1 MRANHV
7 ETPLGYELSDLTL
20 SWKVEEAEGKKTRS
34 AQVRIYADA
43 QRKNLLHDSAASGR
57 EKIDSL
63 GYCPGIELQP
73 RTRYYWSVEVETD
86 SGCRAEGFSWFE
98 TGKMQEPW
106 QASWISSSGEEHPLL
121 KREFSL
127 PTEVR
132 SARAYV
138 CGLGLYELYVNGRK
152 AGNEY
157 LTPYCNDYRFWKQ
170 AQVYDVTALLR
181 RGEKCGRLHAG
192 QRLV

>member
-1 MRANHV
+1 MKIVKMRANHV

-73 RTRYYWSVEVETD
+73 EP
-86 SGCRAEGFSWFE
+86 AI
-98 TGKMQEPW
+98 TGVW
-106 QASWISSSGEEHPLL
+106 RW
-121 KREFSL
+121 
-127 PTEVR
+127 
-132 SARAYV
+132 
-138 CGLGLYELYVNGRK
+138 
-152 AGNEY
+152 
-157 LTPYCNDYRFWKQ
+157 
-170 AQVYDVTALLR
+170 R
-181 RGEKCGRLHAG
+181 RIPDAG
-192 QRLV
+192 QRAFPGLKQVKCRSLGRLLGFPPAGGSILF

>member
-43 QRKNLLHDSAASGR
+43 QRKNFLHDSAASGR

-63 GYCPGIELQP
+63 GYCPGIKLQP

-86 SGCRAEGFSWFE
+86 
-98 TGKMQEPW
+98 
-106 QASWISSSGEEHPLL
+106 
-121 KREFSL
+121 
-127 PTEVR
+127 
-132 SARAYV
+132 
-138 CGLGLYELYVNGRK
+138 
-152 AGNEY
+152 
-157 LTPYCNDYRFWKQ
+157 
-170 AQVYDVTALLR
+170 
-181 RGEKCGRLHAG
+181 AG
-192 QRLV
+192 QRAFPGLKQVKCRSLGRLLGFPPAGGSILF

>member
-1 MRANHV
+1 MKIVKMRANHV

-43 QRKNLLHDSAASGR
+43 QRKNFLHDSAASGR

-106 QASWISSSGEEHPLL
+106 QASWISSSGGEHPLL

-132 SARAYV
+132 YARAYV
-138 CGLGLYELYVNGRK
+138 CGLGLYV
-152 AGNEY
+152 
-157 LTPYCNDYRFWKQ
+157 
-170 AQVYDVTALLR
+170 
-181 RGEKCGRLHAG
+181 
-192 QRLV
+192 